1 MGYLRFRWVWS
12 EVANLS
18 ESKSARLNPP
28 SSFKTAYLP
37 DFTEFMKPN
46 WFSLA
51 TFTASLR
58 PHPAA
63 LPSLHATKT
72 QLFTLYAKLLLFIR
86 FILKRI
92 DLRFR
97 VALQDFALLC
107 EIRPWE
113 GEVN

>member
-1 MGYLRFRWVWS
+1 
-12 EVANLS
+12 
-18 ESKSARLNPP
+18 
-28 SSFKTAYLP
+28 
-37 DFTEFMKPN
+37 
-46 WFSLA
+46 
-51 TFTASLR
+51 
-58 PHPAA
+58 